1 MKERKAIVL
10 TAILNALVA
19 TLKLILG
26 ITFSFST
33 LIADSVQSF
42 IDFFTDIV
50 SLITSKI
57 GKKKIIKLILLVM
70 DKSIIWQIYLQGYY
84 SSW

>member
-57 GKKKIIKLILLVM
+57 GKKR
-70 DKSIIWQIYLQGYY
+70 
-84 SSW
+84 